1 MKKTLFTLL
10 ATVAAAMPLW
20 SQVHIG
26 ATTGVNATFVLD
38 KGLRED
44 PRYNSTYTYQWSPV
58 GMSFGVNIG
67 RRLGLQLESILSNQG
82 QLYQVVNDAK
92 QIAGKRDISLQ
103 YVNLPVLLQFMGG
116 GGGKARTNFNLGPQ
130 LGLLTKAKEIVQF
143 DPGTYTIPDDPNF
156 ELPPGA
162 TDNGDGTYTLTDTF
176 RQEFSKQAGDFKNA
190 EFQIAMA
197 FGVDIDLSKHL
208 YLSTQVRANYSLTDM
223 RNGDVIDAI
232 RNGNASDIFGAR
244 ANMLVGVQLGLHY
257 MFGSTRSFK
266 GR

>member
-1 MKKTLFTLL
+1 MKKLL
-10 ATVAAAMPLW
+10 LTWAGVLTITALW
-20 SQVHIG
+20 SQIHIG
-26 ATTGVNATFVLD
+26 ATTGLNATFVLD

-58 GMSFGVNIG
+58 GVSFGVNLG
-67 RRLGLQLESILSNQG
+67 RKLGLQLESILSNQG
-82 QLYQVVNDAK
+82 QLYEVVNQAK
-92 QIAGKRDISLQ
+92 EIAGKRDISLQ
-103 YVNLPVLLQFMGG
+103 YINLPLLLQFMGG
-116 GGGKARTNFNLGPQ
+116 GSGKARTNFNFGPQ
-130 LGLLTKAKEIVQF
+130 LGLLTKATELVRF

-162 TDNGDGTYTLTDTF
+162 TDNGDGTYTLTEAYT
-176 RQEFSKQAGDFKNA
+176 QQFSKEANDFKNA

-223 RNGDVIDAI
+223 RNGDVINAI
-232 RNGNASDIFGAR
+232 RNGSASDIFGAR
-244 ANMLVGVQLGLHY
+244 ANMLVGIQLGLHY